1 MRDCQCQEE
10 RIDDKADDKEKILNR
25 CRMAVNRGVGLGAL
39 FLFFVLAVALLP
51 LLRHFTMS
59 SLEGYQTEYA
69 DAGLGGNGQ
78 GPMGPGQ
85 SVRVTPDVN
94 VDPTLGFD
102 SRTSDMALPCNVDAN
117 GQVCP
122 EGTFCDGP
130 TRSCV
135 RINAATIQNEVV
147 GYFS

>member
-1 MRDCQCQEE
+1 M
-10 RIDDKADDKEKILNR
+10 
-25 CRMAVNRGVGLGAL
+25 
-39 FLFFVLAVALLP
+39 
-51 LLRHFTMS
+51 TY
-59 SLEGYQTEYA
+59 LEGYQSEYA

-85 SVRVTPDVN
+85 SVRVTPDIN
-94 VDPTLGFD
+94 VDPTLGYD
-102 SRTSDMALPCNVDAN
+102 SRSRDTALPCNVDAN

-135 RINAATIQNEVV
+135 RINAALIKNEVV
-147 GYFS
+147 GYYS